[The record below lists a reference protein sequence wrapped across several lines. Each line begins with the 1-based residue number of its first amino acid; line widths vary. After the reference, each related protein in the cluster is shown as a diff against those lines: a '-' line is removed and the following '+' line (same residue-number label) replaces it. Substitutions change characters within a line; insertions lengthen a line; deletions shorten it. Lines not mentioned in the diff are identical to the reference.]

1 MKLLIS
7 AYACAPN
14 RGSDYA
20 VGWNW
25 ATEAH
30 RLGHEIWVLASPV
43 HRADIVA
50 ACSLD
55 PTLAGIHW
63 IFPSVRSWRLEP
75 GIEPEWERTYNML
88 WQWAACRDARRLC
101 REVAFDA
108 VHHVTWAGIRA
119 MTFLGS
125 LGPPLIIGP
134 IGGGETSPSG
144 LRDALGRRG
153 RLLERVRDLSSRTI
167 MFNPTVRPGLL
178 AASVI
183 FASTAETKDL
193 FRGAIRKKT
202 VVFSQLGLPSL
213 PAVRPKSSRDHPLH
227 FLYAGRLLYW
237 KGVHIALRA
246 FAELARQMPGA
257 QFTIVGDGPERSAL
271 EQAAGDGVKFIP
283 RVPQDELFRLYQT
296 HDLLLFPSLHDSG
309 GFVALEALAH
319 GMPVVCL
326 DLGGPGDLVTS
337 ECGIVVETG
346 RLDTDQVAADM
357 AARIIDLW
365 RSPSRLAQLSA
376 GALARAQQ
384 FVLSRRIEALYER
397 AAPFLTLKDRAPTG
411 AEVRIPGK

>member
-14 RGSDYA
+14 RGSEYA

-25 ATEAH
+25 ATEAR
-30 RLGHEIWVLASPV
+30 RLGHEIWVLASSV
-43 HRADIVA
+43 YRADIVA

-55 PTLAGIHW
+55 PTLDGIHW
-63 IFPSVRSWRLEP
+63 IFPTVRSWRLER
-75 GIEPEWERTYNML
+75 GIEPEWERTYDML
-88 WQWAACRDARRLC
+88 WQWAARREARRLC

-108 VHHVTWAGIRA
+108 IHHVSWAGIRA

-134 IGGGETSPSG
+134 IGGGETSPPG

-153 RLLERVRDLSSRTI
+153 CILERVRDLSSRTI
-167 MFNPTVRPGLL
+167 TFNPTTRLGLS

-183 FASTAETKDL
+183 FASTAATRNL

-213 PAVRPKSSRDHPLH
+213 PVARPKVSRGYPPR

-246 FAELARQMPGA
+246 FADVARQIPGA
-257 QFTIVGDGPERSAL
+257 QFTIVGDGPERATL
-271 EQAAGDGVKFIP
+271 EQGVGDGIKFVS
-283 RVPQDELFRLYQT
+283 RLPQGDLFRLYET
-296 HDLLLFPSLHDSG
+296 YDLLLFPSLHDSG

-337 ECGIVVETG
+337 GCGIVVATAG
-346 RLDTDQVAADM
+346 LNTDQVAADM
-357 AARIIDLW
+357 AARIVDLW
-365 RSPSRLAQLSA
+365 RSPSGLAQLSA
-376 GALARAQQ
+376 GALTRAQQ
-384 FVLSRRIEALYER
+384 FILSRRIKALYER
-397 AAPFLTLKDRAPTG
+397 AAPFLTLKDRAASPAAKG
-411 AEVRIPGK
+411 QVPG

>member
-30 RLGHEIWVLASPV
+30 RLGHEIWVLASSV
-43 HRADIVA
+43 HRADIEV

-55 PTLAGIHW
+55 PTLRGINW
-63 IFPSVRSWRLEP
+63 IFPTVRSWPLER
-75 GIEPEWERTYNML
+75 GVEPEWERTYNML
-88 WQWAACRDARRLC
+88 WQWAARRDARCLC
-101 REVAFDA
+101 REMAFDA
-108 VHHVTWAGIRA
+108 IHHVSWAGIRA

-134 IGGGETSPSG
+134 IGGGETSPPR

-153 RLLERVRDLSSRTI
+153 RLLERMRDLSSRTI
-167 MFNPTVRPGLL
+167 TFNPTVRPGLS

-183 FASTAETKDL
+183 FASTAQTRNL
-193 FRGAIRKKT
+193 FPDAIREKT

-213 PAVRPKSSRDHPLH
+213 PAVRPKGSRDCPPH

-246 FAELARQMPGA
+246 FAHVAQQMPGA
-257 QFTIVGDGPERSAL
+257 QFTIVGDGPERAAL
-271 EQAAGDGVKFIP
+271 EQRVSDGVKFIP
-283 RVPQDELFRLYQT
+283 RVPQDELFRLYET

-337 ECGIVVETG
+337 GCGIVVATAG
-346 RLDTDQVAADM
+346 LNTDQVAADM
-357 AARIIDLW
+357 AARIVDLW
-365 RSPSRLAQLSA
+365 RSPSGLAQLSA
-376 GALARAQQ
+376 GALTRAQQ
-384 FVLSRRIEALYER
+384 FILSRRIKALYER
-397 AAPFLTLKDRAPTG
+397 AAPFLTLKDRAASPAAKG
-411 AEVRIPGK
+411 QVPG

>member
-30 RLGHEIWVLASPV
+30 RLGHEVWVLVSSV
-43 HRADIVA
+43 YRADILA
-50 ACSLD
+50 ACNLD
-55 PTLAGIHW
+55 PTLGGIHW
-63 IFPSVRSWRLEP
+63 IFPTVRSWRLEH
-75 GIEPEWERTYNML
+75 GAEPKWERTYNML
-88 WQWAACRDARRLC
+88 WQWAARREAHHLC

-108 VHHVTWAGIRA
+108 IHHVSWAGVRA

-134 IGGGETSPSG
+134 IGGGETSPPR

-153 RLLERVRDLSSRTI
+153 RLLEGVRDLSSRTI
-167 MFNPTVRPGLL
+167 NFNPTVRPGLS

-183 FASTAETKDL
+183 FASTAETRNL
-193 FRGAIRKKT
+193 FRGGTRKKI

-213 PAVRPKSSRDHPLH
+213 PSARPKGSRGNPPR

-237 KGVHIALRA
+237 KGIHIALRA
-246 FAELARQMPGA
+246 FADVARQIPGA
-257 QFTIVGDGPERSAL
+257 QFTIVGDGPERATL
-271 EQAAGDGVKFIP
+271 EQGASAGVNFIP
-283 RVPQDELFRLYQT
+283 RVPQDELYRLYDT

-309 GFVALEALAH
+309 GFVVLEALAH

-337 ECGIVVETG
+337 GCGIVVETAG
-346 RLDTDQVAADM
+346 LNTDQVAADM
-357 AARIIDLW
+357 AARIVALW
-365 RSPSRLAQLSA
+365 RSPSSLAQLSA

-384 FVLSRRIEALYER
+384 FILPRRIELLYQQ
-397 AAPFLTLKDRAPTG
+397 AAPFLSPKGRVATDTQK
-411 AEVRIPGK
+411 